1 MLKKTY
7 KDKNGIPR
15 QALVESETSPP
26 NEGILTSIYLDEFL
40 RAQGFSPDF
49 IKRLYTEMFQ
59 RGLVSP
65 ADVLSNKAPELLR
78 AALLAT
84 IRIDVQTLQQ
94 LATEQLPNGRTNK
107 SL

>member
-1 MLKKTY
+1 MLKKDY
-7 KDKNGIPR
+7 KDKNGVPR

-26 NEGILTSIYLDEFL
+26 DKGILTSIYLDEFL
-40 RAQGFSPDF
+40 RAQGCSPDF

-65 ADVLSNKAPELLR
+65 VDVLAQKAPELLR

-84 IRIDVQTLQQ
+84 IRIDVQTLQS
-94 LATEQLPNGRTNK
+94 LATEQLPNGRTN
-107 SL
+107 

>member
-1 MLKKTY
+1 MLKKDY

-26 NEGILTSIYLDEFL
+26 DKGILTSIYLDEVL
-40 RAQGFSPDF
+40 RERGCSPDF
-49 IKRLYTEMFQ
+49 IKRLYTEMVQ

-65 ADVLSNKAPELLR
+65 FDVLAPKAPELLR

-94 LATEQLPNGRTNK
+94 IAQEQLPNGRTN
-107 SL
+107 